1 MPTGLYEAYTDDVKY
16 ALPLDLAEQFSR
28 QIPDNEFTINDI
40 RFYLMSHQSSP
51 DAAVSGV
58 THWIDAKR
66 EEKAKNLEAQKLAR
80 EQAKQAARI
89 IPAMDEQWTPL
100 PMPPQPLIVSQPMS
114 DTAEECE
121 FVPNDETEEQD

>member
-1 MPTGLYEAYTDDVKY
+1 
-16 ALPLDLAEQFSR
+16 
-28 QIPDNEFTINDI
+28 
-40 RFYLMSHQSSP
+40 MSHQSLP